1 MLRFLK
7 SISKL
12 FKIIFLEGILFAFL
26 ANIEAHCALMAPK
39 TITIFSNLNQNNL
52 VKIDSPQMKIYY
64 RQGEFL
70 HGLAVVYES
79 IYEIDRWWIGLTDLG
94 MFQFS
99 SYKRTSWL
107 LFLTLFVSTSELS
120 CKMDL
125 SIRVRQGGTLDL
137 DFQWRKSNRHFL
149 GPKQSQHNTGKH

>member
-12 FKIIFLEGILFAFL
+12 LKIIFLEGILFAFL
-26 ANIEAHCALMAPK
+26 ADIEAHCAQMAPK

-79 IYEIDRWWIGLTDLG
+79 IYEIDQWWIGITDLG
-94 MFQFS
+94 IFQFS
-99 SYKRTSWL
+99 SEKSTFWILCL
-107 LFLTLFVSTSELS
+107 LIFV
-120 CKMDL
+120 
-125 SIRVRQGGTLDL
+125 
-137 DFQWRKSNRHFL
+137 
-149 GPKQSQHNTGKH
+149 